1 MFKFIEKW
9 LKNLGEQNKKQFGT
23 SKLDCCD
30 LNRTNNGGKVINN
43 NNKES
48 K

>member
-9 LKNLGEQNKKQFGT
+9 LKNLGEQNKKSFGT

-30 LNRTNNGGKVINN
+30 LNRQNNTVKVNK
-43 NNKES
+43 KES

>member
-1 MFKFIEKW
+1 MLKFIENW
-9 LKNLGEQNKKQFGT
+9 LEKLGEQNKKSFGT

-30 LNRTNNGGKVINN
+30 PNQTNKTDKKDQ
-43 NNKES
+43 NK